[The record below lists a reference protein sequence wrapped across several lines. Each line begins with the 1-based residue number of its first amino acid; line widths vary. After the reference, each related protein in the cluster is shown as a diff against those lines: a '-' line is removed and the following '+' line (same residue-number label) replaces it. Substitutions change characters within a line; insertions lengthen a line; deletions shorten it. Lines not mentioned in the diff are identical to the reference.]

1 MVTTDEPGVYVE
13 GQYGIRTENELVC
26 VEKGQNEYGRFLG
39 FEPLTFVP
47 IDLDAILPEEMN
59 PQERKLLNRYHRRVY
74 EKLSP
79 YLDEEERE
87 WLRVYTREI

>member
-1 MVTTDEPGVYVE
+1 M
-13 GQYGIRTENELVC
+13 
-26 VEKGQNEYGRFLG
+26 
-39 FEPLTFVP
+39 P